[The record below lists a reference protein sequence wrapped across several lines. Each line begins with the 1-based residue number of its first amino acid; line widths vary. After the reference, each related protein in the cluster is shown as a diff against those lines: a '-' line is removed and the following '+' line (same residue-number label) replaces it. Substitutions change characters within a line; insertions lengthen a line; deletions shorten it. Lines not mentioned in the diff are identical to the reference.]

1 MKYETKVTG
10 IGSMVQELA
19 SDGNLIII
27 FNEDVQDPDLKDI
40 SITHTVSELKEDL
53 VAGDVLTIGNK
64 KFNVTAVGNTALK
77 TLKDL
82 GHCTIK
88 FDGQTEAN
96 LPGELHVDGL
106 IPTIEV
112 GDVITF
118 E

>member
-1 MKYETKVTG
+1 MKYQAKVTE
-10 IGSMVQELA
+10 IGGMVQELA
-19 SDGNLIII
+19 EDGNLLII

-40 SITHTVSELKEDL
+40 SIAHTVTELKEDI
-53 VAGDVLTIGNK
+53 VAGDV
-64 KFNVTAVGNTALK
+64 
-77 TLKDL
+77 LKDL

-88 FDGQTEAN
+88 FDGDTKAN

-106 IPTIEV
+106 APEVKV

>member
-1 MKYETKVTG
+1 MKYQAKVTE
-10 IGSMVQELA
+10 IGGMVQELA
-19 SDGNLIII
+19 EDGNLLII

-40 SITHTVSELKEDL
+40 SIAHTVTELKEDI
-53 VAGDVLTIGNK
+53 VAGNVLTIGDK
-64 KFNVTAVGNTALK
+64 KFNVTAVGNVALK

-88 FDGQTEAN
+88 FDGDTKAN

-106 IPTIEV
+106 VPEVKV

>member
-1 MKYETKVTG
+1 MKYQAKVTE
-10 IGSMVQELA
+10 IGGMVQELA
-19 SDGNLIII
+19 EDGNLLII
-27 FNEDVQDPDLKDI
+27 FNEDVQD
-40 SITHTVSELKEDL
+40 TELKEDI
-53 VAGDVLTIGNK
+53 VAGDVLTIGDK
-64 KFNVTAVGNTALK
+64 KFNVTAVGNVALK

-88 FDGQTEAN
+88 FDGDTKAN

-106 IPTIEV
+106 VPEVKV

>member
-1 MKYETKVTG
+1 MKYQAKVTE
-10 IGSMVQELA
+10 IGGMVQELA
-19 SDGNLIII
+19 EDGNLLII

-40 SITHTVSELKEDL
+40 SIAHTVTELKEDI
-53 VAGDVLTIGNK
+53 VAGDVLTIGDK
-64 KFNVTAVGNTALK
+64 KFNVTGNVALK

-88 FDGQTEAN
+88 FDGDTKAN

-106 IPTIEV
+106 VPEVKV

>member
-1 MKYETKVTG
+1 MKYQAKVTG
-10 IGSMVQELA
+10 IGGMVQELA
-19 SDGNLIII
+19 
-27 FNEDVQDPDLKDI
+27 EDVQDPDLKDI
-40 SITHTVSELKEDL
+40 SIAHTVTELKEDI
-53 VAGDVLTIGNK
+53 VAGDVLTIGGK
-64 KFNVTAVGNTALK
+64 KFNVTAVGNVALK

-88 FDGQTEAN
+88 FDGDTKAN

-106 IPTIEV
+106 VPEVKV

>member
-1 MKYETKVTG
+1 MKYQAKVTE
-10 IGSMVQELA
+10 IGGMVQELA
-19 SDGNLIII
+19 EDGNLLII

-40 SITHTVSELKEDL
+40 SIAHTVTELKEDI
-53 VAGDVLTIGNK
+53 VAGDVLTIGDK
-64 KFNVTAVGNTALK
+64 KFNVTVGNVALK

-88 FDGQTEAN
+88 FDGDTKAN

-106 IPTIEV
+106 VPEVKV